1 MSTTLVTWL
10 YLEMGVD
17 EGFSVVVLG
26 VDRIIFL
33 QMDGMRGGKGSDF
46 LFGKD
51 RSGDM
56 RDSVDIWGKDIG
68 MWLIG
73 RTLRD
78 NGVIIK

>member
-1 MSTTLVTWL
+1 M
-10 YLEMGVD
+10 D

-68 MWLIG
+68 M
-73 RTLRD
+73 
-78 NGVIIK
+78 